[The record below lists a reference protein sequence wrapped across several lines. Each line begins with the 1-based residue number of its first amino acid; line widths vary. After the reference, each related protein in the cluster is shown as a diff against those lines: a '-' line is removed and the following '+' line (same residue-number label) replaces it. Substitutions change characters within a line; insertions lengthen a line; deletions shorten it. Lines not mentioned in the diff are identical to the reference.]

1 MSFTHGSMKI
11 TPRRLLPSTA
21 ALAAFDAVAR
31 SGSFTA
37 AAALLALTQGAVSR
51 QIAQLEE
58 QLGVTLVEREARGVR
73 LTDKGRAYAD
83 GVAEI
88 LSKIRSLSLDAMS
101 ANEEMRLR
109 LAILPTFGTR
119 WLMPRMPDFVR
130 DNPGITISFAT
141 RIGQFDFRTENIDA
155 AIHVGKPDW
164 PDADCRFLM
173 NETVVAVST
182 PEFLHDHPIGAAED
196 LLGLPLLQMASRPG
210 AWRHWFGS
218 LGIADNH
225 PEGMMFEQF
234 SNVIQACLAGLG
246 VALMPEFLIE
256 PELRGGRLVR
266 AFDWALESES
276 AYYLV
281 RPRHRLDFAPARI
294 FADWLSGKAGAF
306 LANANRT
313 VLPAEP

>member
-1 MSFTHGSMKI
+1 MKI
-11 TPRRLLPSTA
+11 TPRRLLPSTS
-21 ALAAFDAVAR
+21 ALSAFDAVAR

-37 AAALLALTQGAVSR
+37 AAAALDLTQGAISR

-58 QLGVTLVEREARGVR
+58 QLGTTLVEREARGVR
-73 LTDKGRAYAD
+73 LTDKGRAYAE
-83 GVAEI
+83 GVSEI
-88 LSKIRSLSLDAMS
+88 LSKIRSLSLDALS
-101 ANEEMRLR
+101 DNEDMRLR

-155 AIHVGKPDW
+155 AIHVGRPDW

-173 NETVVAVST
+173 NETVVAVCT
-182 PEFLHDHPIGAAED
+182 PEFLMAHPIARAED
-196 LLGLPLLQMASRPG
+196 LLDLPLLEMASRPG
-210 AWRHWFGS
+210 AWRHWFAS
-218 LGIADNH
+218 LDVTAH
-225 PEGMMFEQF
+225 RTEGMMFEQF
-234 SNVIQACLAGLG
+234 SNVTQACLAGLG

-256 PELRGGRLVR
+256 TELGSGRLVR
-266 AFDWALESES
+266 ALDWSVESES

-294 FADWLSGKAGAF
+294 FADWLAAKVSEF
-306 LANANRT
+306 RE
-313 VLPAEP
+313 EPNLILGW

>member
-1 MSFTHGSMKI
+1 MKI
-11 TPRRLLPSTA
+11 TPRRLLPSTS
-21 ALAAFDAVAR
+21 ALTAFDAVAR

-37 AAALLALTQGAVSR
+37 AANLLDLTQGAISR

-73 LTDKGRAYAD
+73 LTDKGRAYAA
-83 GVAEI
+83 GVTEI
-88 LSKIRSLSLDAMS
+88 LSKIRSLSLEAMS

-119 WLMPRMPDFVR
+119 WLMPRIPDFVAR
-130 DNPGITISFAT
+130 NPGITISFAT
-141 RIGQFDFRTENIDA
+141 RIGQFDFRAENIDA
-155 AIHVGKPDW
+155 AIHVGRPDW
-164 PDADCRFLM
+164 PEADCRFLM
-173 NETVVAVST
+173 KETVVTVCT
-182 PEFLHDHPIGAAED
+182 PEFLMAHPIGRAED
-196 LLGLPLLQMASRPG
+196 LLDLPLLEMASRPG

-218 LGIADNH
+218 LGIAASH

-256 PELRGGRLVR
+256 PELGTGRLVR
-266 AFDWALESES
+266 AFDWAVTSEN

-281 RPRHRLDFAPARI
+281 RPRHRLDFLPARI
-294 FADWLSGKAGAF
+294 FADWLAERISEFKADPNLILGW
-306 LANANRT
+306 
-313 VLPAEP
+313 

>member
-1 MSFTHGSMKI
+1 MKI

-21 ALAAFDAVAR
+21 ALSAFDAVAR

-37 AAALLALTQGAVSR
+37 AATALNLTQGAVSR

-58 QLGVTLVEREARGVR
+58 QLGVRLVEREARGVS
-73 LTDKGRAYAD
+73 LTQKGRVYAE
-83 GVAEI
+83 GVSDI

-119 WLMPRMPDFVR
+119 WLMPRMPDFVQK
-130 DNPGITISFAT
+130 NPGVTISFAT
-141 RIGQFDFRTENIDA
+141 RIGQFDFRSEKIDA
-155 AIHVGKPDW
+155 AIHVGRPDW

-173 NETVVAVST
+173 SETVVAVCT
-182 PEFLHDHPIGAAED
+182 PEFLMAHPVDKAKD
-196 LLGLPLLQMASRPG
+196 LLSLPLLEMASRPG

-218 LGIADNH
+218 LGITAH
-225 PEGMMFEQF
+225 PPEGMMFEQF
-234 SNVIQACLAGLG
+234 SNVTQACLAGLG

-256 PELRGGRLVR
+256 PELGSGRLVR
-266 AFDWALESES
+266 AFDWAIESES

-281 RPRHRLDFAPARI
+281 RPRHKLDYLPARI
-294 FADWLSGKAGAF
+294 FADWLAEKVSEYQAQDGR
-306 LANANRT
+306 RT
-313 VLPAEP
+313 